1 MLFVRFLTPVSDS
14 LVLGRT
20 WVSPLTA
27 QIAPTPYRRRHVDS
41 DGLERGEIWDCTGIA
56 CRHKRY
62 PEATVNTIA
71 QAPAFRPRADLNF
84 IKKADES
91 MLAAED
97 QNVPPMMMAMAPA
110 PTIKGLAITSPAPSE
125 IISSILSGNIVFSV
139 AGRKPT
145 SPLFRDIDG
154 DVLIFDVATGTFKTG
169 GDGGDI
175 AFH

>member
-1 MLFVRFLTPVSDS
+1 
-14 LVLGRT
+14 
-20 WVSPLTA
+20 
-27 QIAPTPYRRRHVDS
+27 
-41 DGLERGEIWDCTGIA
+41 
-56 CRHKRY
+56 
-62 PEATVNTIA
+62 
-71 QAPAFRPRADLNF
+71 
-84 IKKADES
+84 

-97 QNVPPMMMAMAPA
+97 QNAPLMMMAMAPA
-110 PTIKGLAITSPAPSE
+110 PTIKGLAITPLAPSE

-169 GDGGDI
+169 GDDGDI